1 MNLGDQKGSTLMEIL
16 NLSLP
21 ATNRFAS
28 NYLQQSTEIQPFFHY
43 RFNELTDDTKR
54 LAELSNRSFP
64 RLEVAEHIE
73 SFMKRF
79 PSSEAVLKSIDK
91 LKTTNSVVVIGGQQ
105 AGILTGPLYSIHKVI
120 SIIKL
125 AQQKEQQLGIP
136 VIPVFWIAG
145 EDHDFQEVNHV
156 FVPVNQK
163 ADKWT
168 YPERVHHKSMVSDI
182 LINKDICLSWV
193 RNLIENFG
201 ETEHTNFL
209 IEFAEQLITKS
220 TTFVDFFA
228 NIIMELFKD
237 YGLLIV
243 DSGNREFRQLQKEFL
258 KKQIAQHDD
267 ITYSLLEQQKQI
279 EKKGFP
285 ITIEASEK
293 NANLFYYDQKMNE
306 RILLEYDRELDRFV
320 GKNSPVSFSLEELVE
335 LVDENPAMLSNNVVT
350 RPLMQEWLFPTI
362 AFIAGPGEISYW
374 AELKLV
380 FEHFQ
385 IKMPPIVPRLN
396 ITFLDC
402 SIETNLTEL
411 NVNLADVLSKG
422 TIKEKEQFL
431 EEIKDRDVDE
441 LFSNTKELLLQQY
454 QLIEEKTTELDR
466 GLLPLLKK
474 NENYLLKEIGFMQTK
489 LEDSVKLKHD
499 VVLKKYARVDSA
511 LRPDGFPQERVWN
524 IFYYL
529 NEYGLNFID
538 DLMAESLTFDGRH
551 KVMKI

>member
-1 MNLGDQKGSTLMEIL
+1 MEIL

-28 NYLQQSTEIQPFFHY
+28 NYLEQTTEIQPFFHY
-43 RFNELTDDTKR
+43 RFNEPTDDNKR
-54 LAELSNRSFP
+54 LAELSNRPFP

-79 PSSEAVLKSIDK
+79 PSSEAVIKSIDK
-91 LKTTNSVVVIGGQQ
+91 LKTNNSVVVIGGQQ

-125 AQQKEQQLGIP
+125 AEQKELQLGLP
-136 VIPVFWIAG
+136 VVPVFWIAG

-163 ADKWT
+163 VDKWT
-168 YPERVHHKSMVSDI
+168 YPEKIHQKSMVTDI
-182 LINKDICLSWV
+182 QLNKDICLSWV

-201 ETEHTNFL
+201 ETKHTNFL
-209 IEFAEQLITKS
+209 LEFAEVQITRS

-243 DSGNREFRQLQKEFL
+243 DSGNKEFRLLQKEFL
-258 KKQIAQHDD
+258 KKQIVHHDA

-279 EKKGFP
+279 AKKGFS
-285 ITIEASEK
+285 ITIEASEE

-306 RILLEYDRELDRFV
+306 RILLEYDRESDRFV
-320 GKNSPVSFSLEELVE
+320 GKKCSISFSIEELMV
-335 LVDENPAMLSNNVVT
+335 LVDKNPANLSNNVVT
-350 RPLMQEWLFPTI
+350 RPLMQEWLFPTL

-380 FEHFQ
+380 FEHFD

-402 SIETNLTEL
+402 SVETYLAEL
-411 NVNLADVLSKG
+411 KVNLVDVLSNG
-422 TIKEKEQFL
+422 TNKQKEQFL
-431 EEIKDRDVDE
+431 EEIKDRDVDQ

-454 QLIEEKTTELDR
+454 QLIEEKTAQLDR

-474 NENYLLKEIGFMQTK
+474 NENYLLREIEFMQTK
-489 LEDSVKLKHD
+489 IEDSLKVKHE
-499 VVLKKYARVDSA
+499 VWLKKYTRVDSA

-529 NEYGLNFID
+529 NEYGLNFIND
-538 DLMAESLTFDGRH
+538 IMVAAFTFDGRH
-551 KVMKI
+551 KVMKV